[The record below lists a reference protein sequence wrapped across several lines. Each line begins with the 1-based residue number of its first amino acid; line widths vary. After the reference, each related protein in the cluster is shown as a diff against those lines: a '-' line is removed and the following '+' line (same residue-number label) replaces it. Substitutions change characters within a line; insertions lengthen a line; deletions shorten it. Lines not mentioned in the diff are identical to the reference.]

1 MEKQIILISRPA
13 AINLIRTTAGK
24 MFSIRFIKSD
34 ATEQK
39 RTVRTGVKKNLK
51 HVMTQDKR
59 RKIAETYIRL
69 YDMKKNGYILVN
81 LEKIEELK
89 ISGIRYKVEF

>member
-1 MEKQIILISRPA
+1 MQVQTITISRPA

-24 MFSIRFIKSD
+24 LFSIRFVKAD

-51 HVMTQDKR
+51 HVMSQDKR
-59 RKIAETYIRL
+59 RKIAQTYIRL
-69 YDMKKNGYILVN
+69 FDMKKNGYILVN

-89 ISGIRYKVEF
+89 IAGIRYRIDV